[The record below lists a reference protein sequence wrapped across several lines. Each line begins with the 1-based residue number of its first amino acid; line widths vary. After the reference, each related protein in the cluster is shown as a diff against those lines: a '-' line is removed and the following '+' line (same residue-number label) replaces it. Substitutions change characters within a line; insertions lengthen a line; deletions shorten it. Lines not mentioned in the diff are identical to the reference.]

1 MPTSTIKTNNDNSLI
16 EGKVNLRLQ
25 SLPDKKEINVLE
37 AFGGE
42 GVLWSIVQ
50 RKAPDKKINVLS
62 IDKNKYGRV
71 QLQGDNLKFLHSLN
85 LSEFDIIDL
94 DAWGSPINQLEVLF
108 ERKYTG
114 IVHCTFIQTMQG
126 CLSKKML
133 RKLGYTDAMM
143 PKCQSLFN
151 KNGIEKFLNYL
162 SISGIKKVNI
172 ISQNHVKIIYG
183 FMYKYFYN
191 SLVMNNL

>member
-94 DAWGSPINQLEVLF
+94 DAWG
-108 ERKYTG
+108 
-114 IVHCTFIQTMQG
+114 
-126 CLSKKML
+126 
-133 RKLGYTDAMM
+133 
-143 PKCQSLFN
+143 
-151 KNGIEKFLNYL
+151 
-162 SISGIKKVNI
+162 IKKVNI
-172 ISQNHVKIIYG
+172 ISKSRKNYLW
-183 FMYKYFYN
+183 FY
-191 SLVMNNL
+191 V